1 MTHGE
6 QELAAGPKWLPW
18 AFLGLL
24 VLPFHPL
31 WIDFEQ
37 VRRGLLLALAGAA
50 LCALPRLPSPPGNG
64 AGTLF
69 IGALVLSGV
78 WTWCAQQSEQ
88 DADAPA
94 SFAAWEATYR
104 IAHWYALLVTMR
116 LGALSGAASATAPAA
131 TLLLATSAF
140 GLLQHLGVAE
150 VAGYGVAREP
160 VTTLGNLNVAAE
172 WTAVATAATV
182 ALLPLCTRRGRWLAG
197 IALVFA
203 GAYLMVNPS
212 RSGKVAAA
220 CALAALALVHLR
232 DRRKLK
238 VAACGALALAVG
250 ALLGLAAAAASPA
263 RQQEELNT
271 AWSAQRNTATLQVR
285 FEIADSV
292 GDLLRE
298 APLLGHGPGMF
309 QVEYPRHRNQ
319 EEIET
324 SSFGR
329 RFPAEVRHA
338 HNDWLELLIDGGA
351 VALLLFLW
359 TLSRIAGKRRTRE
372 LLLPL
377 FALVMMMFV
386 RAPALNAPAAALAF
400 WLAGAD
406 VQRQQLKPRGYGG
419 RLFTVVAGAA
429 LLLLGTLPVA
439 ANSVAT
445 GYLNA
450 RRIGEEPPLDGVVA
464 AGKWMPSEPRWQQLQ
479 AYHALNAG
487 DLQKAAHLAAKAVQ
501 LRPYSPPLLLLLSEV
516 LARGSRYG
524 EAIQVARRGLT
535 QDPANPELRAL
546 VSVALAELGD
556 VERAILE
563 VVEAPHPVLRAG
575 LAQHFFELAERAE
588 QRGEREQVSRY
599 LIEQMF
605 IAIADNSGSTD
616 EETLQ
621 MIGFLQLNMQKE
633 LERCGR
639 SSTDLRWLYSGA
651 LAALDADSRELAN
664 SYGEAAASKGARL
677 ERWQKELLGDQLDRL
692 RALSAWRRLLNE

>member
-250 ALLGLAAAAASPA
+250 EPCAPA
-263 RQQEELNT
+263 RRAKHRMERAAEHGDPT
-271 AWSAQRNTATLQVR
+271 SPVRDRGQRRRL
-285 FEIADSV
+285 
-292 GDLLRE
+292 
-298 APLLGHGPGMF
+298 APRSPTPRTR
-309 QVEYPRHRNQ
+309 PRHVSGRIPEASQPGRN
-319 EEIET
+319 
-324 SSFGR
+324 R
-329 RFPAEVRHA
+329 
-338 HNDWLELLIDGGA
+338 
-351 VALLLFLW
+351 
-359 TLSRIAGKRRTRE
+359 
-372 LLLPL
+372 
-377 FALVMMMFV
+377 
-386 RAPALNAPAAALAF
+386 
-400 WLAGAD
+400 
-406 VQRQQLKPRGYGG
+406 
-419 RLFTVVAGAA
+419 
-429 LLLLGTLPVA
+429 
-439 ANSVAT
+439 
-445 GYLNA
+445 
-450 RRIGEEPPLDGVVA
+450 
-464 AGKWMPSEPRWQQLQ
+464 
-479 AYHALNAG
+479 
-487 DLQKAAHLAAKAVQ
+487 DL
-501 LRPYSPPLLLLLSEV
+501 
-516 LARGSRYG
+516 
-524 EAIQVARRGLT
+524 
-535 QDPANPELRAL
+535 
-546 VSVALAELGD
+546 
-556 VERAILE
+556 
-563 VVEAPHPVLRAG
+563 
-575 LAQHFFELAERAE
+575 
-588 QRGEREQVSRY
+588 
-599 LIEQMF
+599 
-605 IAIADNSGSTD
+605 
-616 EETLQ
+616 
-621 MIGFLQLNMQKE
+621 
-633 LERCGR
+633 
-639 SSTDLRWLYSGA
+639 
-651 LAALDADSRELAN
+651 
-664 SYGEAAASKGARL
+664 
-677 ERWQKELLGDQLDRL
+677 
-692 RALSAWRRLLNE
+692 